1 MNRAIFLTVA
11 LCLLVA
17 PAFTLPANKSEKQ
30 IEDFSGENPVKNPK
44 ENEVNGDV
52 NRDVEK
58 VETPEIDTD
67 SNPDIDAD
75 DETDVATSSVNG
87 QIAGVIERHGIE
99 GECKFS

>member
-17 PAFTLPANKSEKQ
+17 PVFTLPADQSSK
-30 IEDFSGENPVKNPK
+30 IEDFSEEKPVKHPA

-58 VETPEIDTD
+58 VESPEIDTD
-67 SNPDIDAD
+67 SNPDLDAD
-75 DETDVATSSVNG
+75 DGTDVAMSSVNG
-87 QIAGVIERHGIE
+87 QIQGVIERHGVE